1 MKKLVF
7 SIFTFVICYS
17 LQTQELEL
25 PNLSPQ
31 SPNAFQFTKYGE
43 VNVNESTGTISPSIP
58 LYSYNAG
65 GFEIPIVLNYSGNAV
80 KVAQSPTWVGINWNL
95 TPGGVITR
103 QVRDLPDE
111 KIPEENKKF
120 LSREK
125 VNELAGY
132 GRTNGRNTW
141 HGIEGTDWY
150 NEMEKIGSSTSSC
163 DSEADVFNYNFLGYS
178 GSFYLDEK
186 LEPHLLNYNKEL
198 KIKFDRDLTPDSNKS
213 TIYITTPQGD
223 KYSFGGEDASESSRT
238 YVSSSPES
246 TVGIKHAQNAFYLY
260 KVEPYK
266 GGHID
271 FTYTQVYTG
280 GSFHG
285 HVVDEYE
292 NLKKRK
298 NLISNCGTT
307 HTYSGKLDILE
318 EIQSRV
324 MLTKISSNLNSG
336 SVDFSSS
343 SLDDRMRKL
352 HTVFVKKADG
362 SNIKKFTF
370 NYFTDTAE
378 EEHASDKKFFL
389 EQVNFHDKNDTIIY
403 DYDLEYNNP
412 DRLPSKFSMAK
423 DLNGYFND
431 VKMNTTLLPNNDQ
444 FKNTITLANRETN
457 PKALQYGSLSKI
469 IYPTGGYTNFIY
481 ESPIKGYITRAGKGI
496 LNVYHRAVDRNDKSY
511 YKHVLYQGDDRPFYL
526 EASQII
532 NIKFSVKTE
541 GDLTS
546 KSYIRLYAV
555 EGFNGPEK
563 LINEFLIPGNGDDEE
578 FNYDYDARF
587 KVPTNND
594 KGYTFKLVL
603 DVHSTLNDGDRIS
616 AFARIDI
623 PNNTQFPDYF
633 PSLRIKEISTYN
645 PSSKDSNIKIFF
657 YNRLRNRIAER
668 STLLANFNHVNT
680 TTVGRSVEGD
690 CTAGG
695 PIPYLNLSTS
705 ALNNTYVDDSR
716 KIIYPVVSVSYGGNN
731 FEQGGKQSTFR
742 VNVNQPNDLYFLEH
756 ENNEL
761 LLNVEAP
768 YGNILSSDNGK
779 LLNEKIVSY
788 NDSTK
793 IFKTLKETSYV
804 YESRNV
810 NTVHRINNIKAST
823 VQSGATMAK
832 DMRKYN
838 FSFYQLISK
847 KNLLT
852 TRTTKEYLDNLSEP
866 IITSES
872 YQYGTYVDRPSETK
886 ITNSKGIMK
895 KVKYFYPDDV
905 EDTGSLGHDNLSS
918 TELYAIERL
927 KKDGLH
933 RLNQVQTETHIL
945 NGSSDEILSTS
956 RTLFN
961 IDASTVVLPEIIQ
974 TSKGDNPLEDR
985 VKYNYYV
992 NGNIKSVSKIDG
1004 TKIYYVWGYE
1014 LTQPIAKI
1022 ENITSLTENQE
1033 TYTRLTEEQQTAI
1046 NKAVTASNSDDDR
1059 CILITEKCNENSLRD
1074 KLAIVRAAFPNSMVT
1089 TYTYDPLIGVTSITD
1104 PREETIYY
1112 HYDSFNRLE
1121 FVKDSDGN
1129 VLTENKYHYKE

>member
-7 SIFTFVICYS
+7 SIFTFVICYN

-25 PNLSPQ
+25 PNPSPQ

-65 GFEIPIVLNYSGNAV
+65 GVEIPIVLNYTGNAV

-111 KIPEENKKF
+111 KIPLANKKF
-120 LSREK
+120 FSRLE
-125 VNELAGY
+125 VNDLEGY
-132 GRTNGRNTW
+132 GETINGKNMW
-141 HGIEGTDWY
+141 YSIQGTDWY
-150 NEMEKIGSSTSSC
+150 NEMENIGNSTSSF

-198 KIKFDRDLTPDSNKS
+198 KIKFDRDLTSDSNKS

-223 KYSFGGEDASESSRT
+223 KYYFGGEDASESSRT
-238 YVSSSPES
+238 YVSVGSGS

-307 HTYSGKLDILE
+307 HTYSGKRNILE

-343 SLDDRMRKL
+343 YLDDRMRKL
-352 HTVFVKKADG
+352 QTVFVKKADG

-378 EEHASDKKFFL
+378 EKHASDKKFFL

-431 VKMNTTLLPNNDQ
+431 VKTNKTLLPNNDQ
-444 FKNTITLANRETN
+444 FMNTMTLANRETN
-457 PKALQYGSLSKI
+457 PISLQYGSLSKI
-469 IYPTGGYTNFIY
+469 IYPTGGYTNFSY
-481 ESPIKGYITRAGKGI
+481 ECPIKGYTTEVDTNI
-496 LNVYHRAVDRNDKSY
+496 LNVYHRAVDRNDTNY
-511 YKHVLYQGDDRPFYL
+511 YKHILSQDDLPFYL
-526 EASQII
+526 EASQMVNI
-532 NIKFSVKTE
+532 NFSVQTE

-546 KSYIRLYAV
+546 KNYIRLYAV
-555 EGFNGPEK
+555 EGFNGPEE
-563 LINEFLIPGNGDDEE
+563 LINEFQIPGNGDDEP
-578 FNYDYDARF
+578 FFYNYSARF

-594 KGYTFKLVL
+594 RGYTFKLVL
-603 DVHSTLNDGDRIS
+603 NAHSTLNDGNRIS

-623 PNNTQFPDYF
+623 PNNTQVPDYF
-633 PSLRIKEISTYN
+633 PSLRIKKISTFN
-645 PSSKDSNIKIFF
+645 PSSKEPIIKRFF
-657 YNRLRNRIAER
+657 YNNLTNR
-668 STLLANFNHVNT
+668 TLENSILVANFNHVNI
-680 TTVGRSVEGD
+680 TTVGRSGEGD
-690 CTAGG
+690 CSAGN

-716 KIIYPVVSVSYGGNN
+716 KIIYPVVSVSYGGDN
-731 FEQGGKQSTFR
+731 FEQGGKQSIFR
-742 VNVNQPNDLYFLEH
+742 VNVNRPNDIYFFEH
-756 ENNEL
+756 ENNGL

-768 YGNILSSDNGK
+768 YGNILSFDNGK

-788 NDSTK
+788 NSSTE
-793 IFKTLKETSYV
+793 IFKILKESFYV
-804 YESRNV
+804 YESRNM

-823 VQSGATMAK
+823 VQTGATMAN

-886 ITNSKGIMK
+886 ITNSNGIRK

-905 EDTGSLGHDNLSS
+905 EGTGSLGHDNLSS

-933 RLNQVQTETHIL
+933 RLNQVQTETYIL

-974 TSKGDNPLEDR
+974 TSKGDNPLKDR
-985 VKYNYYV
+985 VKYNYYL

-1014 LTQPIAKI
+1014 QTQPIAKI
-1022 ENITSLTENQE
+1022 ENYTS
-1033 TYTRLTEEQQTAI
+1033 LTEEQQTAI

-1074 KLAIVRAAFPNSMVT
+1074 KLVIVRAAFPNSMVT

-1121 FVKDSDGN
+1121 SVKDAQGYLLSK
-1129 VLTENKYHYKE
+1129 NKYNYKN